1 MKICDLHIHSVY
13 SDGTW
18 TPRQLIEEARRLGL
32 SAIALTDHNTVAGL
46 PDFLAAAEG
55 TGVEAVP
62 GIEFSTDYGDK
73 DVHILGLFIRP
84 EHYSVISQLLEDVQR
99 RKDQSNRAL
108 AQALTAAG
116 YTIDYDKMKAA
127 TPDGQL
133 NRAHFAAELTRLGYA
148 GSRQDAFERLLKPE
162 RGFYH
167 PPKRMTSFETIDLIK
182 SLGAVA
188 VWAHPYLTL
197 KPDRVPVFLEEAVK
211 HGLDGMETEYVTY
224 DPATAQLA
232 RQTAAR
238 FGLKQ
243 SGGSDFHGD
252 NKPDIRLGVG
262 KGSLAVPLE
271 FLFALKSEKR

>member
-1 MKICDLHIHSVY
+1 MKICDLHTHSVF

-18 TPRQLIEEARRLGL
+18 TPLQLVDEAERIGL

-46 PDFLAAAEG
+46 PNFLEAAAG
-55 TGVEAVP
+55 RNVEAVP

-73 DVHILGLFIRP
+73 DVHILGLFLRP
-84 EHYSVISQLLEDVQR
+84 EHYAPITDLLADVQR
-99 RKDQSNRAL
+99 RKDESNRAL
-108 AQALTAAG
+108 AEALTRAG
-116 YTIDYDKMKAA
+116 YVLNYDEMKAA

-148 GSRQDAFERLLKPE
+148 QSRQDAFDRLLKPE

-167 PPKRMTSFETIDLIK
+167 PPKRMTSFEAIDLIK

-197 KPDRVPVFLEEAVK
+197 KADRVPVFLEEAVR
-211 HGLDGMETEYVTY
+211 HGLDGMETVYVTY
-224 DPATAQLA
+224 DGPTTELA
-232 RQTAAR
+232 KQTARR
-238 FGLKQ
+238 FGLKE

-252 NKPDIRLGVG
+252 NKPDIRLGEG
-262 KGSLAVPLE
+262 RGALAVPLE
-271 FLFALKSEKR
+271 FLQGLKAASR